1 MGTKNGPI
9 LITSFQ
15 SWRSHQSSNS
25 SDDLIAELKAQGK
38 LSSDVIWIRNVP
50 VSFELAPIRV
60 LSAIYQ
66 WRPRVVLCCGMA
78 EKRELLSIEQQA
90 NIGGHTLKTS
100 VDVRKLLQKTRLS
113 EISYD
118 AGTYV
123 CNHLYYHVLES
134 INKYKTTASV
144 LFIHIPILKG
154 KSKRLILEDFHTLLI
169 SLSESPQNPVPEG
182 ISAVED

>member
-1 MGTKNGPI
+1 MGMQNGPI

-15 SWRSHQSSNS
+15 AWRSHQSSNS

-38 LSSDVIWIRNVP
+38 LSSDVIWLRNVP

-60 LSAIYQ
+60 LSAIYTLQ
-66 WRPRVVLCCGMA
+66 PRVVLCCGMA
-78 EKRELLSIEQQA
+78 EKRELLSIEKQA
-90 NIGGHTLKTS
+90 KNGDHTLQTS
-100 VDVRKLLQKTRLS
+100 VDVRNLLSKTRLS

-123 CNHLYYHVLES
+123 CNHLYYRVLES

-144 LFIHIPILKG
+144 LFIHIPILREE
-154 KSKRLILEDFHTLLI
+154 SKKYKEQARF
-169 SLSESPQNPVPEG
+169 SSQQS
-182 ISAVED
+182 